1 MKNVQDHYFHRA
13 KKEGY
18 VARSVYKLQE
28 IDQKHRLLKKRDR
41 VLDLGCAPGSWLQYA
56 ARKVGS
62 QGDVVGLDI
71 MPVTIELPP
80 HVNLLQSD
88 IFEYQTAETHW
99 RYFDIILSDMAP
111 RTTGISSVDC
121 QRSYN
126 LCEQAL
132 HLAGQVLRPNG
143 SLLVK
148 MLQGDCYRS
157 YASSFRNNF
166 KPSKFASPPVPGRKA
181 WRFFS
186 SEKNIV
192 VLNEI
197 LYTAFASSI
206 STK

>member
-1 MKNVQDHYFHRA
+1 MKNLQDHYFHRA

-62 QGDVVGLDI
+62 QGDVLGLDI
-71 MPVTIELPP
+71 MPVTIALPP

-148 MLQGDCYRS
+148 MLQGDLLLQLRRQFQKQFQTVKICKPPSSRQESVEIFLLGKEYRCP
-157 YASSFRNNF
+157 R
-166 KPSKFASPPVPGRKA
+166 
-181 WRFFS
+181 
-186 SEKNIV
+186 
-192 VLNEI
+192 
-197 LYTAFASSI
+197 
-206 STK
+206 